1 MANRD
6 QILNVITTLSNAY
19 PEKRH
24 DRNTLEIYLEHLAD
38 IPVQLLEQA
47 ARRHIQNSNWFP
59 RIAQLREQAARMAG
73 THDFASLA
81 PNHKDGLVLKA
92 AALER
97 EFYLQGKVDTDSWEQ
112 LERGFELAG
121 RDHRAEYT
129 RQKLKRLQYIAETG
143 QIINSTLS

>member
-24 DRNTLEIYLEHLAD
+24 DKQTLEIYLEHLAD
-38 IPVQLLEQA
+38 IPAQLLEQA

-59 RIAQLREQAARMAG
+59 RIAQLRESAAQLSG

-81 PNHKDGLVLKA
+81 PDYEDELVRKA

-97 EFYLQGKVDTDSWEQ
+97 EFYLQGMVDPESWEQ
-112 LERGFELAG
+112 LARCFKLAR

-129 RQKLKRLQYIAETG
+129 RLKLKRLQHIASP
-143 QIINSTLS
+143 QSAFSSPA